1 MKNVMTRA
9 WEIAKAGV
17 KKFGGT
23 AKMYFK
29 EALIIAWKE
38 VKNTATSADKARA
51 MFMDIF
57 SQGKNME
64 VVREIEN
71 GYEVIIKEKLHEI
84 TYVTETDNL
93 AAGKRTN
100 VFFRIVNTTVKANNT
115 LTRLIGVIE

>member
-1 MKNVMTRA
+1 MKNVMVRA
-9 WEIAKAGV
+9 WEIAKEGV
-17 KKFGGT
+17 KKFGG
-23 AKMYFK
+23 KVKEYFAQ
-29 EALIIAWKE
+29 ALTMAWAE
-38 VKNTATSADKARA
+38 VKNTPADKARA
-51 MFMDIF
+51 MFIDIF

-71 GYEVIIKEKLHEI
+71 GYEVIIKGKLHEV

-93 AAGKRTN
+93 AAGKRIN